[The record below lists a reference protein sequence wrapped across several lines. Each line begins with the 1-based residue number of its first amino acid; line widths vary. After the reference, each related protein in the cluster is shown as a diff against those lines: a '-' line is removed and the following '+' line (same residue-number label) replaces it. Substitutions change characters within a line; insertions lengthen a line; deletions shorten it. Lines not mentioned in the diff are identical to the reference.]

1 LSPILRHALVPFTVA
16 IAAGLPLIAAG
27 APGHQKPHAAA
38 NRKSSMPA
46 NVVATVNGEPITRA
60 EVADTV
66 LADQMAQLAVT
77 DPMFIGAKYQR
88 GAAGSV
94 GAYVLQRM
102 AANGWKPVTVSRAEI
117 VNFLFS
123 DKPPILAQT
132 VQRMIQEKV
141 VAQAAKKAGITLT
154 KQEIEARTK
163 QAFDTARRAYHRESA
178 SDAAILK
185 AVGFRAAVLNES
197 VITELL
203 LEKLVLK
210 DIEAKLGH
218 PIGPNDWVDA
228 SHILVRANAE
238 SAADKEKSYAEAL
251 AKIQEYKKEIESGK
265 ISFEDAAQ
273 RYSDD
278 AATKFRKG
286 SLGLFLRGEMVP
298 EFDKVAFELPAGK
311 VSDPVKTVFGYH
323 LIKVNRLGKDTT
335 GPERAQA
342 LQNLLQKRVQQKMAE
357 LLRAAKITNTVP
369 MPQPRMMPGQG

>member
-1 LSPILRHALVPFTVA
+1 MSPILRHALVPFTVA

-27 APGHQKPHAAA
+27 ASGHQKPHAAA

-46 NVVATVNGEPITRA
+46 NVVATVNGEPITRT

-369 MPQPRMMPGQG
+369 MPQPRMMAGQG